1 MCSQGG
7 LFNFENEEYV
17 IFYLLFGQ
25 GLASTII
32 QPRAHLS
39 PASGWLR
46 INLLIQETQ
55 ARSMVRE
62 LRFHLT

>member
-17 IFYLLFGQ
+17 IFYLLSGQ

-39 PASGWLR
+39 CASVAEAGEWVGPGSVPAPLR
-46 INLLIQETQ
+46 LL
-55 ARSMVRE
+55 R
-62 LRFHLT
+62 